1 MKIKAEVVN
10 KTRKYKINKKEVK
23 YTVEHIVQKFSNAQN
38 INIDIAFVGKNRIRK
53 LNKDFRKIDKVTN
66 VLSFIID
73 DIPSKELTGEIVICP
88 EKVEEEAKKLGNNF
102 PDYALFI
109 MIHGVLHI
117 LGFDHEKEEERLRME
132 KLEESLFSEVKT
144 IIKKEVIE
152 RCPLMP

>member
-1 MKIKAEVVN
+1 
-10 KTRKYKINKKEVK
+10 
-23 YTVEHIVQKFSNAQN
+23 
-38 INIDIAFVGKNRIRK
+38 
-53 LNKDFRKIDKVTN
+53 
-66 VLSFIID
+66 
-73 DIPSKELTGEIVICP
+73 
-88 EKVEEEAKKLGNNF
+88 
-102 PDYALFI
+102 